1 MKNTY
6 GSNVC
11 VIIVLSLAISACDT
25 FSDSR
30 PVEQPVGQ
38 LGSERQEST
47 EHRRVFNTQD
57 SLGSVLLPHTEI
69 IGIATEVGT
78 KGQESILVLSRTRV
92 EDWPVQ
98 KRDVVPERAG
108 GYPVK
113 VLFTGEIYAPR
124 ASSETTVANGAM
136 EFARPVPIG
145 VSTSLAFGATGTIS
159 ARVIDGDRVFALS
172 NNHVFAKSNSGL
184 SGDAVLQ
191 PSSLDGGQLAQH
203 EIGRM
208 TAFHP
213 IVFGG
218 ECVNTIDAAIASTD
232 TSLLDNRTPLGG
244 YGIPQSIP
252 MAAAPGMSV
261 QKYGRTSGL
270 TEGEVV
276 AINATVEVNYGP
288 AGIAC
293 FTDQV
298 IVTPG
303 SFSRGGDSGSLV
315 VSRSPNKNNDVR
327 PVGLLFAGSET
338 ISVAND
344 IALVLSA
351 FGVAIDG
358 DDSKRQ
364 GAGSGDNNH
373 DDRPDGGSEDV
384 DRGRRDDRG
393 QEEDQLEAD
402 IQTTA
407 ELFLEVVDSGGNYV
421 PEINICAWSSST
433 SSICGTSISTAIES
447 EGDFN
452 WAAELEG
459 GQTESTVTLN
469 NDTHYII
476 QTSGSINAMYYYR
489 EFGDGDVTGTFLVSD
504 SQSESGSFS
513 IINVTGTTDV
523 AIVESEIT
531 NVSVGSPRVAGSP
544 ITVTWNADWSG
555 IGFVFPDFMTTGA
568 KLELVDGSISTLA
581 ASEGHASGSGSYDWT
596 PDQAY
601 TSVKIRVNDNHSSN
615 SDDSSILD
623 VESPI
628 SFTIDGPS
636 SLDQGVEGTWSAEP
650 TGGTAPYT
658 FDWDYLLICDTQSL
672 SIRVEECDT
681 WNQGGTAWNWSHT
694 VNGSLFDLKIR
705 LTVSDASSPSFS
717 SQETIVVNILGL

>member
-1 MKNTY
+1 MKNAY
-6 GSNVC
+6 GFNVC
-11 VIIVLSLAISACDT
+11 VIIVLSFVVSACDT

-30 PVEQPVGQ
+30 PVEQPVEQ
-38 LGSERQEST
+38 LDSDRQEST
-47 EHRRVFNTQD
+47 EHRRVFHTQD
-57 SLGSVLLPHTEI
+57 SLGSVLLPHPEI
-69 IGIATEVGT
+69 IGIATEINT

-92 EDWPVQ
+92 EEWPVQ
-98 KRDVVPERAG
+98 KRGIVPETAG

-113 VLFTGEIYAPR
+113 VLFTGEINAPR
-124 ASSETTVANGAM
+124 ASSETTAENGAM
-136 EFARPVPIG
+136 EFVRPVPIG
-145 VSTSLAFGATGTIS
+145 VSTGLASGATGTIS

-191 PSSLDGGQLAQH
+191 PSILDGGELAQH

-218 ECVNTIDAAIASTD
+218 ECVNTIDAAIAGTD
-232 TSLLDNRTPLGG
+232 TSLLDNKTPLGG
-244 YGIPQSIP
+244 YGTPQGTP
-252 MAAAPGMSV
+252 MAAAPGMQV

-303 SFSRGGDSGSLV
+303 SFSKGGDSGSLV
-315 VSRSPNKNNDVR
+315 VSRSPNRNNDVR

-364 GAGSGDNNH
+364 GAGSGDNDH
-373 DDRPDGGSEDV
+373 DDRSNGGSEDV
-384 DRGRRDDRG
+384 DRGRRDDSG
-393 QEEDQLEAD
+393 KEEDKLEAG
-402 IQTTA
+402 IQDTA
-407 ELFLEVVDSGGNYV
+407 EIFLKVVDSAGNYV
-421 PEINICAWSSST
+421 PGINICAWSSST
-433 SSICGTSISTAIES
+433 SSICGTSNSTGI
-447 EGDFN
+447 GGFN
-452 WAAELEG
+452 WTAELEG
-459 GQTESTVTLN
+459 GQSASIVTLN
-469 NDTHYII
+469 ADTQYII
-476 QTSGSINAMYYYR
+476 QAGRSINAMYYYY
-489 EFGDGDVTGTFLVSD
+489 EIGDEDVTAKLIVSN
-504 SQSESGSFS
+504 SQLETGSFS
-513 IINVTGTTDV
+513 IINITGTVDV
-523 AIVESEIT
+523 AIVESEIS
-531 NVSVGSPRVAGSP
+531 NISVGSPRVAGSP
-544 ITVTWNADWSG
+544 TTVTWNVDWSG
-555 IGFVFPDFMTTGA
+555 LGFIFPDFMTTDA
-568 KLELVDGSISTLA
+568 KMELVDGSILTLSS
-581 ASEGHASGSGSYDWT
+581 SEDHDSGSGSFDWT

-601 TSVKIRVNDNHSSN
+601 TSVEIRVSDNHSGN
-615 SDDSSILD
+615 SDDSSTFD
-623 VESPI
+623 VESPV
-628 SFTIDGPS
+628 SFSIDGPS

-650 TGGTAPYT
+650 IGGTIPYT
-658 FDWDYLLICDTQSL
+658 FDWDYLLICDTQGF

-694 VNGSLFDLKIR
+694 VTGALFNLKIR
-705 LTVSDASSPSFS
+705 LTVSDAGSPSFS
-717 SQETIVVNILGL
+717 MQKIIVVDILDI